1 MLTEI
6 DNRAKIDFNISEEE
20 TILEEN
26 SVSVINQEA
35 LKQKRI
41 FIGVEAFSGILFLII
56 IIVASL
62 TQNNLYI

>member
-26 SVSVINQEA
+26 SVSVINQ
-35 LKQKRI
+35 
-41 FIGVEAFSGILFLII
+41 
-56 IIVASL
+56 
-62 TQNNLYI
+62 